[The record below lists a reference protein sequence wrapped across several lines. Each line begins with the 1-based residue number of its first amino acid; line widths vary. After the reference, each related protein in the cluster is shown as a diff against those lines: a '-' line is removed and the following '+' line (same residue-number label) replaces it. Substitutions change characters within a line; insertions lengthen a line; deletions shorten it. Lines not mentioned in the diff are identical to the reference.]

1 MKKNRSKSLR
11 SLIEKYEKGDI
22 LSTLERDYSSNS
34 RNELVSLD
42 LVKFNPISKQQF
54 FLDYRLKD
62 LTESIKKNGVMSPIL
77 VRERDGKFEVVS
89 GFKRFYIAK
98 KLRLKE
104 IPVAIRD
111 VSDDLLIYMILS
123 RGNKKLHDN
132 ILNKTYAYQILTND
146 YHVSRRDIALISKS
160 SVSQVTNILRLA
172 NLDEEV
178 KIALKKEKISYGQAR
193 VLLGIERQLQAEF
206 LNKIIEKNLSVR
218 EIERLVKE
226 YKEPS
231 PYIDKIYSYEK
242 NNNCK
247 ISKTEKSIKFNFET
261 KEELNN
267 FIDKIL
273 N

>member
-77 VRERDGKFEVVS
+77 VRE
-89 GFKRFYIAK
+89 
-98 KLRLKE
+98 
-104 IPVAIRD
+104 RD

-242 NNNCK
+242 KNNCK

>member
-1 MKKNRSKSLR
+1 MKNRSKNLR

-22 LSTLERDYSSNS
+22 ISTLEKDYSNS

-42 LVKFNPISKQQF
+42 LVKFNPISKHQF
-54 FLDYRLKD
+54 FLDSRLKD

-77 VRERDGKFEVVS
+77 VRERDGKFEVVN

-132 ILNKTYAYQILTND
+132 ILNKTYAYQILTKD
-146 YHVSRRDIALISKS
+146 YGVSRKDIALISKS

-178 KIALKKEKISYGQAR
+178 RIALKKEKISYGQAR
-193 VLLGIERQLQAEF
+193 VLLGVERQLQVEF
-206 LNKIIEKNLSVR
+206 LNKIMEGNLSVR
-218 EIERLVKE
+218 EIENVVKE

-231 PYIDKIYSYEK
+231 PYINKIKDYEK
-242 NNNCK
+242 EKSCK
-247 ISKTEKSIKFNFET
+247 ITTTEKNITFKFKSKEDLDLFIKEIVG
-261 KEELNN
+261 E
-267 FIDKIL
+267 
-273 N
+273 